1 MTTIKKSYS
10 PLVLYNLE
18 ERDFLFTFSGGKWNK
33 EIQFDAANL
42 PIKRMVYEPA
52 INLILTN

>member
-1 MTTIKKSYS
+1 M
-10 PLVLYNLE
+10 LYNFV
-18 ERDFLFTFSGGKWNK
+18 ERDVIFTFSGGKWNK